1 MTPNGTCRVLIPTF
15 LKNREPLFSIKPLE
29 PWQRYHEWKKSLE
42 KKREKP
48 LLAPENI
55 AGDEYG
61 FDDSARVD

>member
-1 MTPNGTCRVLIPTF
+1 MSDMTPNGTCRVLIPTF
-15 LKNREPLFSIKPLE
+15 LKNREPLFSIKP
-29 PWQRYHEWKKSLE
+29 LE